1 MLGIVVFRYNL
12 NRLGHMDTQTI
23 WWSIGLQSQ
32 QLTAAHPLG
41 LCAFDAKCLKSARR
55 INYSN
60 NHVRIF
66 HVLMWKLMFWF
77 FQTCVFSIF
86 FLTPQNR
93 TTSKNPGFFVRNMDL
108 FVQWT

>member
-32 QLTAAHPLG
+32 QLIAAHPLG

-60 NHVRIF
+60 NRVRIF
-66 HVLMWKLMFWF
+66 NVLMWKLMFWC
-77 FQTCVFSIF
+77 FQTCVLSI
-86 FLTPQNR
+86 
-93 TTSKNPGFFVRNMDL
+93 
-108 FVQWT
+108 